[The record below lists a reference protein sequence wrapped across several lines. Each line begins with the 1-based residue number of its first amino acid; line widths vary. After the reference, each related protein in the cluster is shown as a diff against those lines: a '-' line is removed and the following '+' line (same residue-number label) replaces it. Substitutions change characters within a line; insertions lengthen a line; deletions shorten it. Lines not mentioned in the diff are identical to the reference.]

1 VRSIQQFS
9 HGVLADVVR
18 RQPSTPARTTFAW
31 QLVVGP
37 KLAQATTVE
46 LVDGVLNVRASDAR
60 WTLEINRA
68 RGMVLARLQYLLGD
82 DAVTSLH
89 IEREPEP
96 RDRARAQLP
105 KSERA

>member
-9 HGVLADVVR
+9 HSVLADVVR

-37 KLAQATTVE
+37 ALAKATSVE
-46 LVDGVLNVRASDAR
+46 LVDGVLKVRSSDPR

-68 RGMVLARLQYLLGD
+68 RGMVLARLQHLLGA
-82 DAVTSLH
+82 DAITSLDL
-89 IEREPEP
+89 ERNP
-96 RDRARAQLP
+96 DMRARTP
-105 KSERA
+105 RI